1 MNNLEKNLKKE
12 SLEDLYKTY
21 TEIISLISELEKN
34 IKDLPPKEEL

>member
-21 TEIISLISELEKN
+21 TEIISLINELEKN